1 MIIIEITEFQN
12 CLMVEA
18 ISSLMGAAITSYH
31 PESPVLIL
39 TLDSFHKVKGG
50 TEDYDEKSSI
60 FTSVLDD
67 KSKDFIGTTRKKVY
81 TLLKNGEV
89 SWHECEL
96 ESGDN
101 DDLVPGKD
109 FLSNDSRARYLPAIE
124 RYEGDLFEG
133 IGETGRN
140 FLGHSRHHFLIL
152 SALYGFL
159 RPFEPIQFYSCQFG
173 DKNVCYDLWTA
184 QNGITTVL
192 IDYIRKNKITK
203 IFDFTACD
211 VTAYHECINW
221 DRVTQETGAG
231 ILHAYHKKTTTDK
244 ALKYFGRYIREKMLL
259 TPAED
264 LVKITTGSILDSIE
278 FTRTP
283 RCFDQKDSD
292 NDRFQSLIRK
302 GEHGSIEFKSS
313 ALWSRNLTDQ
323 EIQTSKEPDVRK
335 FGKNLSKIIA
345 AKTIAGFL
353 NTDGGNLIIGIKENK
368 NENKDEIVGI
378 EGEYSKL
385 RDPCPDGYRRMIV
398 DDVIRNYFSPEI
410 FNHFSKYISISF
422 PVIDQKTLCW
432 LQMKKADVPVFV
444 NVNREDFF
452 YIRVDAETRQ
462 ISGKQMSDY
471 LLKKFR

>member
-1 MIIIEITEFQN
+1 
-12 CLMVEA
+12 
-18 ISSLMGAAITSYH
+18 MGADITLYH

-50 TEDYDEKSSI
+50 TADYDEQSSI
-60 FTSVLDD
+60 FSSALDD
-67 KSKDFIGTTRKKVY
+67 KSKDFISISRKKVF

-89 SWHECEL
+89 FWHECEL
-96 ESGDN
+96 EWSDN
-101 DDLVPGKD
+101 ENLVPGKD
-109 FLSNDSRARYLPAIE
+109 FLSDDSRSRYLPAIE

-133 IGETGRN
+133 IGETGRD

-159 RPFEPIQFYSCQFG
+159 RPFEPIQFYSYQFG
-173 DKNVCYDLWTA
+173 DKNICYDLWTT
-184 QNGITTVL
+184 QNSITAVL
-192 IDYIRKNKITK
+192 IDYVQKNEICK

-221 DRVTQETGAG
+221 DKVTKETGAE

-264 LVKITTGSILDSIE
+264 LLKITPGSILDSIE

-283 RCFDQKDSD
+283 RCLDQKSSD

-302 GEHGSIEFKSS
+302 GEHGFIEFKSS
-313 ALWSRNLTDQ
+313 ALWSRNYTEQD
-323 EIQTSKEPDVRK
+323 IQASKEPDVRK
-335 FGKNLSKIIA
+335 YGRNLSRFIV

-368 NENKDEIVGI
+368 NENKDEVVGI
-378 EGEYSKL
+378 EGEYNKL
-385 RDPCPDGYRRMIV
+385 KDPCPDGYRRMIL
-398 DDVIRNYFSPEI
+398 DDIIKYFFSPEI
-410 FNHFSKYISISF
+410 FNNFSKYISISF

-444 NVNREDFF
+444 NINREDLY
-452 YIRVDAETRQ
+452 YIRIDAETRQ